1 MYCTVNTAYC
11 ITVLYNSKISR
22 VNGIVSWKNEIFKND
37 YKSILF
43 SKKMAKTKRSEKH
56 GEILFNKN
64 NFFLV
69 NVSKYFRSGSIKMD
83 THYATFQ
90 AMEYYFAFNSFEWQ
104 VGMELPKFPTIPMQ

>member
-1 MYCTVNTAYC
+1 MYSTVNTAYG

-56 GEILFNKN
+56 GKILFNKKK
-64 NFFLV
+64 
-69 NVSKYFRSGSIKMD
+69 KY
-83 THYATFQ
+83 
-90 AMEYYFAFNSFEWQ
+90 
-104 VGMELPKFPTIPMQ
+104 